1 MGKEEKWDVDLP
13 LLKTLEVDVANSGTR
28 SIYYSE
34 ISSEAESKLSSFK
47 AELYDVS
54 LVCWSIQAIAFL
66 LPWRRMM

>member
-28 SIYYSE
+28 SIYYSG
-34 ISSEAESKLSSFK
+34 ISSEAESKLSLFK

-66 LPWRRMM
+66 LLWRRMM